1 MVVMREL
8 LGLNAADPKGFEK
21 DLLRRA
27 GRVLDGTFD

>member
-8 LGLNAADPKGFEK
+8 LGLNAADPRGFEK

-27 GRVLDGTFD
+27 GRVLDGTFN